1 MRKTIL
7 ALAAYCLATPA
18 MAGDISVEV
27 RDQTGRA
34 VPNAVAMVKPA
45 GGVPAGKPMKVSW
58 PMVMAQQNIQFS
70 PYVLIVPLG
79 SSVSFPNKDKV
90 RHHVYS
96 FSAPKKF
103 ELKLYGKDETRSV
116 VFDKPGAVSL
126 GCNIHDTMIAFIY
139 VTETPYAMKSGVD
152 GVATVQDVPAGAGQL
167 MVWHPDLKAKV
178 PVTKALSVAG
188 AAQRVSVVLDLRP
201 STPR

>member
-1 MRKTIL
+1 MKL
-7 ALAAYCLATPA
+7 LAFALAAALLASPA
-18 MAGDISVEV
+18 LAGDVTVEV
-27 RDQTGRA
+27 RDAAGKP
-34 VPNAVAMVKPA
+34 VPNAVVMFRPA

-58 PMVMAQQNIQFS
+58 PMVMAQQNVQFA

-103 ELKLYGKDETRSV
+103 ELKLYGKDESRSV
-116 VFDKPGAVSL
+116 TFDKPGAVSL

-139 VTETPYAMKSGVD
+139 VSETPYAMKSGAD
-152 GVATVQDVPAGAGQL
+152 GSATVRDVPAGAGQL

-178 PVTKALSVAG
+178 PVGRPLAVSG
-188 AAQRVSVVLDLRP
+188 ASQRTSITLDLRP
-201 STPR
+201 SLTR

>member
-1 MRKTIL
+1 MRTTML
-7 ALAAYCLATPA
+7 ALAALFIATSA
-18 MAGDISVEV
+18 SAGDVTVDV
-27 RDQTGRA
+27 RDTAGKP
-34 VPNAVAMVKPA
+34 VPNAVVMIRPA

-58 PMVMAQQNIQFS
+58 PMVMAQQNIQFA

-103 ELKLYGKDETRSV
+103 ELKLYGKDESRSI

-139 VTETPYAMKSGVD
+139 VTETPYAMKSGAD
-152 GVATVQDVPAGAGQL
+152 GAATVQDVPAGGGQL

-178 PVTKALSVAG
+178 PVGRALAVAG
-188 AAQRVSVVLDLRP
+188 ATQRTSIVLDLRP
-201 STPR
+201 SLAR